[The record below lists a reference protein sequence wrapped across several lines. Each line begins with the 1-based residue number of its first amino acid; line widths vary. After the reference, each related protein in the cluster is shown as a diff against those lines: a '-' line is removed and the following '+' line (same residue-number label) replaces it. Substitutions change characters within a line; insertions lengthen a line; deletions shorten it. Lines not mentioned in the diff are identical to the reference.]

1 MLMISVGDVVASLD
15 FEAERIEEV
24 DDTVVVISA
33 TEEFEQ
39 GVRKNKVA

>member
-15 FEAERIEEV
+15 FEAEEV